1 MKIILLGAP
10 GAGKGTLAN
19 GLIKKLNIPTISTGD
34 LLRNEVKSG
43 SELGNQVKDIMQSG
57 KLVPTEVVLKLL
69 QNRLA
74 LGDTKNGFILDGFPR
89 SLEQAKLLEQITEI
103 DKCLNLVI
111 EKQVILDRICGR
123 RTCKDC
129 GNIYN
134 TNTYKNQ
141 KCECGGELYAR
152 EDDNPETVAKRF
164 DTFVTNTAPLIDYYK
179 NKGILENVICQESA
193 DETLQNALEILK
205 K

>member
-74 LGDTKNGFILDGFPR
+74 LSDTKNGFILDGFPR
-89 SLEQAKLLEQITEI
+89 SLEQAQLLEKITEI

-123 RTCKDC
+123 RTCKEC

-179 NKGILENVICQESA
+179 NKGILEDVICHESA

>member
-74 LGDTKNGFILDGFPR
+74 SSDTKNGFILDGFPR

-123 RTCKDC
+123 RTCKEC

-179 NKGILENVICQESA
+179 NKGILEDVVCQESA
-193 DETLQNALEILK
+193 DETLKNALEILK

>member
-74 LGDTKNGFILDGFPR
+74 LSDTKNGFILDGFPR
-89 SLEQAKLLEQITEI
+89 SLEQAQLLEQITEI

-123 RTCKDC
+123 RTCKEC

-179 NKGILENVICQESA
+179 NKGILEDVICQESA
-193 DETLQNALEILK
+193 DETLKNALEILK

>member
-179 NKGILENVICQESA
+179 NKGILEDVICQESA